1 MRIAIATQGFTDVA
15 GHAGQARHWL
25 VYDSDSKAVE
35 QPQRLELEKG
45 DVLHHWKED
54 RPHPLQSVSVIIA
67 RSAGDAFVRR
77 MAKRGVDVLLTSER
91 DAGRAL
97 TAVLNGEVLPTPAFD
112 PGRLLCRLRD
122 LFSPH

>member
-1 MRIAIATQGFTDVA
+1 MKVAIATHDFTDVA

-25 VYDSDSKAVE
+25 VHDSDSVNAERLQLAKAE
-35 QPQRLELEKG
+35 
-45 DVLHHWKED
+45 VLHYWKED
-54 RPHPLQSVSVIIA
+54 TPHPLEAVSVIIA

-97 TAVLNGEVLPTPAFD
+97 TAVLNGEVLPAPGFD
-112 PGRLLCRLRD
+112 PTRLLCRLRD
-122 LFSPH
+122 AFSAH